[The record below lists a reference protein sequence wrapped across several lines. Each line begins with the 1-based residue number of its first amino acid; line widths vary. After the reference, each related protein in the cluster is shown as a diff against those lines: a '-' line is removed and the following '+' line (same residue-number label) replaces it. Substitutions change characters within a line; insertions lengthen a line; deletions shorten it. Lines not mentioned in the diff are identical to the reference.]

1 MGIGNTSFATKKASQ
16 TSMKKKRILLS
27 DIIFS
32 SLLLVLLL
40 TSFISYQRISAQTDD
55 GNLLNN
61 SYQVKNKLN
70 LFLNN
75 LLNAETAQ
83 RGYLLTGRT
92 TFLEPYYGAD
102 LKVAKNIE
110 DIKILLGDNKEQQ
123 SDLLALSTLATNRFK
138 VLENVL
144 SRTINNS
151 LPKDSLVTYIENGK
165 AIMVEIRKRIAE
177 MLQIEND
184 ILTHRSVQ
192 KDQNAFITPLYS
204 LLLSIIAIVIVT
216 IAYFRLRN
224 EMHLRL
230 VAEDKEATAMK
241 LQNDANKFAGEL
253 ELKVAER
260 TEELKKLNEELK
272 IRNDIY
278 SYAEANALIGS
289 YSWNMQTGE
298 IKYSDNLFR
307 LLGHQPQEF
316 VPNFDTFLSFVYP
329 DDQEQVVKDG
339 KETFDTH
346 RLVKHI
352 YRMITKQQKI
362 IWCRSSG
369 AFIENEHSKL
379 LVGTVQDI
387 TKDVL
392 LRETLA
398 AKNLALER
406 NNEELESFTYI
417 ASHDLQEPLRKIQSF
432 SKLIL
437 GKKETDLSAETQDY
451 FARINS
457 AAARMQNLI
466 KALLSYSNAN
476 NAEIKFTPTDLNSI
490 VEEVKNNLAETLE
503 EKKAVIESD
512 SLPLVRAVPIQLLQL
527 FSNIIHNAV
536 KYSKKDVPPHIKIT
550 TTLVS
555 EEEMKID
562 FPAQK
567 GKYWKISIA
576 DNGIGFEQQYEHK
589 IFELFQ
595 RLHGRTAYEGTGI
608 GLAICKKIIHNH
620 LGFITAHGQPGI
632 GSVFNLYLP
641 CQNKAAVMASISLS

>member
-1 MGIGNTSFATKKASQ
+1 
-16 TSMKKKRILLS
+16 MKKKGILLP

-32 SLLLVLLL
+32 GLLMVLLL
-40 TSFISYQRISAQTDD
+40 TSFISYQRISSQTEA

-61 SYQVKNKLN
+61 SYQVKTKLN
-70 LFLNN
+70 QLLTN
-75 LLNAETAQ
+75 LLNAETGQ
-83 RGYLLTGRT
+83 RGYLLTGKT

-102 LKVAKNIE
+102 IKVAKNIE
-110 DIKILLGDNKEQQ
+110 EIKILVGENKEQQ
-123 SDLLALSTLATNRFK
+123 TNLVALSALVITRFK
-138 VLENVL
+138 SLETVLTR
-144 SRTINNS
+144 SISNS
-151 LPKDSLVTYIENGK
+151 LQRDSLVAYVDKGK
-165 AIMVEIRKRIAE
+165 TIMGEIRKYIAK

-184 ILTHRSVQ
+184 LLAHRTIQ
-192 KDQNAFITPLYS
+192 KDQTAFITPLYS
-204 LLLSIIAIVIVT
+204 LLLSTIAIVIVT

-224 EMHLRL
+224 EMHLRMK
-230 VAEDKEATAMK
+230 AEDNEAYAIK
-241 LQNDANKFAGEL
+241 LQDAAKKFAGEL

-260 TEELKKLNEELK
+260 TEELKNLNGELK

-289 YSWNMQTGE
+289 YSWNMQNSE

-316 VPNFDTFLSFVYP
+316 VPNFDTFMSFVHP
-329 DDQEQVVKDG
+329 DDKEQVIKDG
-339 KETFDTH
+339 KETFETH
-346 RLVKHI
+346 RLVEHI
-352 YRMITKQQKI
+352 YRMITKQQTI

-387 TKDVL
+387 TKDIL

-398 AKNLALER
+398 AKNLELER
-406 NNEELESFTYI
+406 NNEELESFSYI

-437 GKKETDLSAETQDY
+437 GKEEDNLSAETKDY
-451 FARINS
+451 FARTIS

-476 NAEIKFTPTDLNSI
+476 KAEIKFILTDLNSI
-490 VEEVKNNLAETLE
+490 VEEAKSNLAELLE
-503 EKKAVIESD
+503 EKKAVVESD
-512 SLPLVRAVPIQLLQL
+512 TLPRLTVVPIQLLQL
-527 FSNIIHNAV
+527 FSNIIHNAI
-536 KYSKKDVPPHIKIT
+536 KYSKKDTTPHIKIT
-550 TTLVS
+550 ATLIL
-555 EEEMKID
+555 EEEIKKEY
-562 FPAQK
+562 PAQK

-595 RLHGRTAYEGTGI
+595 RLHGRADYEGTGI
-608 GLAICKKIIHNH
+608 GLAICKKIMHNH
-620 LGFITAHGQPGI
+620 LGFITAQGKSGI

-641 CQNKAAVMASISLS
+641 F